1 MGLKDI
7 FDGLA
12 RASDRGVLCSA
23 LFYPQARKS
32 AMAIDSVLATSR
44 FIPVLTIERPQDA
57 VPLCTT
63 LFEAGLPVLEITL
76 RTASALA
83 AVEAAASVLPDA
95 IIGVGTVLDAGD
107 FGPALDAG
115 AVFAVSPGL
124 NMDLVEAAEDIGID
138 YLPGIQT
145 SSEAMAAWREG
156 LRSLK
161 FFPAKVAGGTHGLK
175 QLAPLYPGLSFCPT
189 GGISFDEA
197 PAFLAE
203 PNVACIGGSLA
214 TPAKLVEA
222 RDWRAIGALAK
233 KAAAL

>member
-1 MGLKDI
+1 
-7 FDGLA
+7 
-12 RASDRGVLCSA
+12 
-23 LFYPQARKS
+23 
-32 AMAIDSVLATSR
+32 MAIENVLAASR
-44 FIPVLTIERPQDA
+44 FIPVLTIERPEDA
-57 VPLCTT
+57 IPLCTT

-95 IIGVGTVLDAGD
+95 IIGVGTVLDPAD
-107 FGPALDAG
+107 FAPALDAG

-124 NMDLVEAAEDIGID
+124 NMDLVETAEDFGID

-156 LRSLK
+156 LRCLK
-161 FFPAKVAGGTHGLK
+161 FFPAKVAGGTHCLK
-175 QLAPLYPGLSFCPT
+175 QLAPLYPGLKFCPT
-189 GGISFDEA
+189 GGITFEEA

-222 RDWRAIGALAK
+222 RDWKGIGEMARK
-233 KAAAL
+233 VAAL